1 MNTNTQL
8 SGTTLVIGGTGK
20 TGRRVLQGLQENNVS
35 VRLGSRS
42 ADPSFDWENPSTWSA
57 ALEGVSSVYLT
68 FYPDLAVPHA
78 PSAIKQFCYVA
89 RHHGVQHIVLLSGRG
104 EPAAQQCE
112 DIVKVSGIPWTII
125 RASWFNQNFSEGAF
139 YDMVKSGVIALPI
152 GDVGEPFV
160 DTDDI
165 AEVAIKALTEPGH
178 VNKLYEVTGPRL
190 LTFKAIA
197 EELSKALDKKI
208 KFIPISTEVFEQEMI
223 KQHVPID
230 TIQMLL
236 FLFNEVLDGRNEY
249 ISHGVQEALGR
260 PAKDFSAFAKEL
272 NSNDA

>member
-57 ALEGVSSVYLT
+57 ALEAVSSVYLT

-78 PSAIKQFCYVA
+78 PPAIKQFCSVA
-89 RHHGVQHIVLLSGRG
+89 RQHGVQHIVLLSGRG

-139 YDMVKSGVIALPI
+139 YDMVQSGVIALPI
-152 GDVGEPFV
+152 GDVSEPFV

-178 VNKLYEVTGPRL
+178 INKLYEVTGPRL
-190 LTFKAIA
+190 LTFKYIA

-208 KFIPISTEVFEQEMI
+208 EFIPISTEVFEQEMI
-223 KQHVPID
+223 KQQVPID

>member
-20 TGRRVLQGLQENNVS
+20 TGRRVLQGLQEKNVS
-35 VRLGSRS
+35 FRLGSRS
-42 ADPSFDWENPSTWSA
+42 ADPAFDWENPTTWA
-57 ALEGVSSVYLT
+57 ETLEGISSVYLT

-78 PSAIKQFCYVA
+78 PSAIKQFCRVA
-89 RHHGVQHIVLLSGRG
+89 RQHGIQHIVLLSGRG
-104 EPAAQQCE
+104 EPAAQRCE
-112 DIVKVSGIPWTII
+112 AIVKASGIPWTVI

-139 YDMVKSGVIALPI
+139 YDMVQSGVIALPI
-152 GDVGEPFV
+152 GDIGEPFV

-165 AEVAIKALTEPGH
+165 AEVAIKALTESGH
-178 VNKLYEVTGPRL
+178 LNTLYEVTGPRL
-190 LTFKAIA
+190 LTFKEIA
-197 EELSKALDKKI
+197 KELSLALDKKI
-208 KFIPISTEVFEQEMI
+208 EFIPISTDAFEQEMI
-223 KQHVPID
+223 KQHIPID

-260 PAKDFSAFAKEL
+260 PAKDFSEFASKL
-272 NSNDA
+272 KYKLI